1 MCQPH
6 ICFTRFA
13 NQPATPNTLRRY
25 ETELLMP
32 IYTPRTRRSFPNH
45 LSSSVPEQLART
57 LYSVMPKSE
66 QEYAAPAGRSRR
78 MMRLSDVFTIYCAV
92 GASFAAARFAQNDD
106 TRRHPTRRT
115 AELCFA
121 FAFWFVP
128 LGAALWRGRKRTD
141 VQARFDGTHPHETS
155 ERLKQKQILVR
166 DRYEQ
171 ARSALYSVE
180 DEAQSSDTTR
190 FAEAALERYVN
201 LSLLAAE
208 DADHS
213 AADPGFDDPRLTKLQ
228 SLAGRSGDD
237 LDCAA
242 RCIARRN
249 RRVLSQHLRRA
260 RAGLIQACE
269 VLRSTRDGFSPRCP
283 EFLIRFYDMTL
294 ELAAT
299 LDDSETHSAIAHI
312 ARTERT
318 VDDTTVA
325 SAGAAANVTSSRG
338 FAPHLLDSRPHRHAP
353 LGSAN

>member
-1 MCQPH
+1 M
-6 ICFTRFA
+6 
-13 NQPATPNTLRRY
+13 LV
-25 ETELLMP
+25 
-32 IYTPRTRRSFPNH
+32 YTPYARRSFPNH
-45 LSSSVPEQLART
+45 LSSSVPEELARA

-106 TRRHPTRRT
+106 TRQHPTRRT

-128 LGAALWRGRKRTD
+128 LGAALWRGSKRTEAR
-141 VQARFDGTHPHETS
+141 ARFDGTHPYETS
-155 ERLKQKQILVR
+155 ERLEQKRILVR
-166 DRYEQ
+166 DKYEQ
-171 ARSALYSVE
+171 ARSALYAVE
-180 DEAQSSDTTR
+180 DASQSSDTTR

-201 LSLLAAE
+201 LGLLAVD
-208 DADHS
+208 DAHY
-213 AADPGFDDPRLTKLQ
+213 AASDPGFDDPRLTKLQ

-260 RAGLIQACE
+260 RGDLIETCE
-269 VLRSTRDGFSPRCP
+269 ALRRTRDGFSPSCP
-283 EFLIRFYDMTL
+283 ESLIRFYDLTL
-294 ELAAT
+294 TLAAT
-299 LDDSETHSAIAHI
+299 LDDAETHSAIAHI

-318 VDDTTVA
+318 LDDTTAA
-325 SAGAAANVTSSRG
+325 SLGAAANVTSSHG
-338 FAPHLLDSRPHRHAP
+338 FAPHLLESRPHRHAP
-353 LGSAN
+353 LGTAN